1 MAFRISEGFFYER
14 FFVNRNRFW
23 LWINMENNFF
33 DQLFWGNSIR
43 QYSLLVGI
51 ILLGLIFKRI
61 VSRVMSLLLF
71 TVFKKFARDVNDS
84 TFVSL
89 LLKPIESF
97 ITFCTIY
104 LAINQISYPL
114 DVIMWHRVKPRPGVT
129 MGDVI
134 DKIFLFLIILSIFWI
149 ILRIVD
155 FIAHVLKFKATLT
168 NNKADEQLIPFLKEL
183 TKTLVC
189 FMGFFVLLGFVFEI
203 NVLTLITGLGIGGI
217 AIALAAK
224 ESLENLIGSFTIF
237 LDKPFTV
244 GDVVKVDGVEG
255 TIQKV
260 GFRST
265 WLISPDRTTIVIP
278 NKAMIDGVLENVTV
292 RNYRRVNF
300 FIGLTY
306 ETASVQVKQILEA
319 INTYLDN
326 DPRTKEGYA
335 TFDHF
340 ADSSLQVQVVYL
352 VINME
357 YSRYVKVKEEI
368 NFKLIE
374 IVEQFGSGFAY
385 PTQRSISDSGSK
397 PALPAQ

>member
-1 MAFRISEGFFYER
+1 MVMNYDFFNQIY
-14 FFVNRNRFW
+14 
-23 LWINMENNFF
+23 
-33 DQLFWGNSIR
+33 WGNSIR
-43 QYSLLVGI
+43 QYCLLAGV
-51 ILLGLIFKRI
+51 ILLGLVFKRL
-61 VSRVMSLLLF
+61 VSRLVSLLLF
-71 TVFKKFARDVNDS
+71 TVFRRFASDAHND

-104 LAINQISYPL
+104 LAINQISHPL
-114 DVIMWHRVKPRPGVT
+114 DVIIWHRVKPRLHIT
-129 MGDVI
+129 IGDAI
-134 DKIFLFLIILSIFWI
+134 DKVFLFLIILSVFWI

-155 FIAHVLKFKATLT
+155 FIAYVLKMRATIT
-168 NNKADEQLIPFLKEL
+168 QNKTDDQLIPFLKEL

-224 ESLENLIGSFTIF
+224 ESLENLLGSFTIF

-244 GDVVKVDGVEG
+244 GDVVKVDGIEG

-265 WLISPDRTTIVIP
+265 WLISPDKTTIVIP
-278 NKAMIDGVLENVTV
+278 NRAMIDGVLENVTM
-292 RNYRRVNF
+292 REFRRVNF

-306 ETASVQVKQILEA
+306 ETGSLAVKAILKE
-319 INTYLDN
+319 INDCLSADSN
-326 DPRTKEGYA
+326 IRDGYA

-352 VINME
+352 VVSMP
-357 YSRYVKVKEEI
+357 YSQFVALKEGI
-368 NFKLIE
+368 NFKLVE
-374 IVEQFGSGFAY
+374 IVEKHGSAFAY
-385 PTQRSISDSGSK
+385 PVQRSIADHPVRDEQK
-397 PALPAQ
+397 KEA